1 MFRALSLAI
10 GITLCIIGLEFMV
23 VEKVVMAAERPS
35 ASNSAELK
43 KGSITAKSSRE
54 FHPPEWMP
62 WSLISTGVVIIT
74 YSFTI
79 PRRVKG

>member
-10 GITLCIIGLEFMV
+10 GITLCILGLEFMA
-23 VEKVVMAAERPS
+23 VEKVVMASER
-35 ASNSAELK
+35 NS
-43 KGSITAKSSRE
+43 TADATSLGDGNSLTKSERE

-62 WSLISTGVVIIT
+62 WSLVSAGAVIII

-79 PRRVKG
+79 PRRVAG